1 MQPSAEPEVW
11 LPRNLKCMDTNIAL
25 PKIVLDLKVDYF
37 VRSFDIGHVSQISNY
52 PGVSRTVTSLV
63 SIILDLHL
71 RFLSVTKG
79 FDLV

>member
-1 MQPSAEPEVW
+1 
-11 LPRNLKCMDTNIAL
+11 MDTNIAL